1 MEMGKPHATPTA
13 VQELAPILLVDDD
26 EQMRTLLSI
35 ALGRAGL
42 TTLQAPTA
50 ERALQIIGNER
61 VSVVVC
67 DLRMPGMSGLELIR
81 ALRRGPTTSTLP
93 ILLMTGSG
101 DSETVIE
108 GLEAG
113 ADDFL
118 AKPVRLE
125 ELVARVRAHLRTHDA
140 WTQVLDAELRSRA
153 DAVQAI
159 GQLVLSAEPEEA
171 AAAVVAELAHRTG
184 SRFVGVLQYTLGERF
199 QPLARFTG
207 SEGLSRGGG
216 ALSLRLTRHLLAKA
230 NAGPWFE
237 RLDEPATGEPADQ
250 YWGTGLDIAAG
261 APIYAGDNLVGLLTL
276 GAVLEPV
283 GPPPA
288 ARQAKLLA
296 SAIDYA
302 SMLSAVAGPAI
313 ADRRQ
318 AAAEQERLRQSLVNG
333 EFFPVYQPIVSLHN
347 GGKALGYEALTRFA
361 DGTAPDVRF
370 AEAQSLGLG
379 PQYQLAA
386 IRAAVE
392 GAGQL
397 PEGARLF
404 LNISPDVIVGS
415 AGRLERIL
423 RDTDRSVVLEV
434 TEHARIA
441 DYDRFRR
448 AVARLGDVPIAVD
461 DAGAGYATLRHILE
475 LGPMFAK
482 LDISLV
488 RGIDGDQLR
497 QALAAGLSHFATRTG
512 CRLIAE
518 GVERREEADVLRDLG
533 VDFAQGYLFG
543 RPQRLAA

>member
-1 MEMGKPHATPTA
+1 MVNEPY
-13 VQELAPILLVDDD
+13 APILLVDDD
-26 EQMRTLLSI
+26 EQLRTLLAI

-42 TTLQAPTA
+42 ATIQAPTA
-50 ERALQIIGNER
+50 EKALELIANGRI
-61 VSVVVC
+61 SVVVC
-67 DLRMPGMSGLELIR
+67 DLRMPGMSGLELVRI
-81 ALRRGPTTSTLP
+81 LRQGATTSTLP
-93 ILLMTGSG
+93 VLLMTGSG
-101 DSETVIE
+101 DSDSVIE

-140 WTQVLDAELRSRA
+140 WAQVLDAELRSRA

-159 GQLVLSAEPEEA
+159 GQLALSAVPEEA
-171 AAAVVAELAHRTG
+171 AAAVVTELAHRTG

-199 QPLARFTG
+199 QPLARF
-207 SEGLSRGGG
+207 SSSDGLSRGGS
-216 ALSLRLTRHLLAKA
+216 ALSLGLTQHLLSRAL
-230 NAGPWFE
+230 AGPWFE
-237 RLDEPATGEPADQ
+237 RLDEPASGQPADA

-261 APIYAGDNLVGLLTL
+261 APIYAGDDLVGLLTL
-276 GAVLEPV
+276 GAVLEPG

-313 ADRRQ
+313 ADGRL
-318 AAAEQERLRQSLVNG
+318 AAAEQERLRQALANRD
-333 EFFPVYQPIVSLHN
+333 FFPVYQPILSLHN
-347 GGKALGYEALTRFA
+347 GGQPLGYEALTRFT

-370 AEAQSLGLG
+370 AEAHAVGLG
-379 PQYQLAA
+379 AQYQLAA
-386 IRAAVE
+386 IQVAVD
-392 GAGQL
+392 GAGHL
-397 PEGARLF
+397 PAGARLF
-404 LNISPDVIVGS
+404 LNISPEVIVGS
-415 AGRLERIL
+415 RARLGRIL
-423 RDTDRSVVLEV
+423 HDTDRSVVLEV

-448 AVARLGDVPIAVD
+448 AVARLGGVPIAVD

-497 QALAAGLSHFATRTG
+497 QALAAGLAHFAARTG
-512 CRLIAE
+512 CGLIAE

-533 VDFAQGYLFG
+533 VGFAQGFLFG
-543 RPQRLAA
+543 RPERAAA

>member
-1 MEMGKPHATPTA
+1 MADEPNLTPA
-13 VQELAPILLVDDD
+13 VTRELAPVLLVDDD
-26 EQMRTLLSI
+26 EQLRKLFSV

-42 TTLQAPTA
+42 STLEAGTA
-50 ERALQIIGNER
+50 ERALELIGTER
-61 VSVVVC
+61 ISVVVC
-67 DLRMPGMSGLELIR
+67 DLRMPGVSGLDLVR
-81 ALRRGPTTSTLP
+81 ALRAGPTTSTLP
-93 ILLMTGSG
+93 VLLVTGSG
-101 DSETVIE
+101 DSESVIE

-118 AKPVRLE
+118 TKPVRLD
-125 ELVARVRAHLRTHDA
+125 ELIARVRAHLRTHDA
-140 WTQVLDAELRSRA
+140 WAQVLDAELRSRA

-159 GQLVLSAEPEEA
+159 GQMVLSAVPEEA

-184 SRFVGVLQYTLGERF
+184 SHFVGVLQYTLGERF
-199 QPLARFTG
+199 QPLARFTASDG
-207 SEGLSRGGG
+207 
-216 ALSLRLTRHLLAKA
+216 LTRNGNTLSQSLTQHLLAKA
-230 NAGPWFE
+230 QAGPWFE
-237 RLDEPATGEPADQ
+237 RLDEPATGQPADP

-261 APIYAGDNLVGLLTL
+261 APIYAGGDDLVGLLTL
-276 GAVLEPV
+276 GAVLEPD
-283 GPPPA
+283 GQPLA

-296 SAIDYA
+296 SVIDYA

-318 AAAEQERLRQSLVNG
+318 AAAEQERLRQALADG
-333 EFFPVYQPIVSLHN
+333 DFFPVYQPIVSLHN
-347 GGKALGYEALTRFA
+347 GSKALGYEALTRFT

-370 AEAQSLGLG
+370 AEAQSVGLG

-386 IRAAVE
+386 IRAAVS
-392 GAGQL
+392 GAGHL
-397 PEGARLF
+397 PDGALLF
-404 LNISPDVIVGS
+404 LNISPEVIVGS
-415 AGRLERIL
+415 AGRLGRML
-423 RDTDRSVVLEV
+423 RDTSRSVVLEV
-434 TEHARIA
+434 TEHARVA

-497 QALAAGLSHFATRTG
+497 QAMAAGLSHFAARTG

-518 GVERREEADVLRDLG
+518 GVERREEADALRELG
-533 VDFAQGYLFG
+533 VDFAQGFLFG
-543 RPQRLAA
+543 RPEPAAA

>member
-1 MEMGKPHATPTA
+1 MGNEPQVMSSA
-13 VQELAPILLVDDD
+13 VRELAPVLLVDDD
-26 EQMRTLLSI
+26 EQLRTLLSI
-35 ALGRAGL
+35 ALSRAGL

-50 ERALQIIGNER
+50 ERALEIIGTQS

-67 DLRMPGMSGLELIR
+67 DLRMPGMSGLDLVR
-81 ALRRGPTTSTLP
+81 ALRQGATTSTLP
-93 ILLMTGSG
+93 VLLLTGSG
-101 DSETVIE
+101 DSDTVIE

-125 ELVARVRAHLRTHDA
+125 ELVARVRAHMRTHDA

-159 GQLVLSAEPEEA
+159 GQLVLSAVPQEA
-171 AAAVVAELAHRTG
+171 AAAVVTELAHRTG

-207 SEGLSRGGG
+207 NDGLSRGGAPLSL
-216 ALSLRLTRHLLAKA
+216 ALSQHLLSKA
-230 NAGPWFE
+230 ESGPWFE
-237 RLDEPATGEPADQ
+237 RLDEPATGKAADP
-250 YWGTGLDIAAG
+250 YWGTGIDIAAG
-261 APIYAGDNLVGLLTL
+261 APIYAGDDLVGLLTL
-276 GAVLEPV
+276 GAVLERD

-318 AAAEQERLRQSLVNG
+318 AAAEQERLRRALANG
-333 EFFPVYQPIVSLHN
+333 EFFPVYQPILSLHN
-347 GGKALGYEALTRFA
+347 GSKTLGYEALTRFT

-370 AEAQSLGLG
+370 AEAQSMGLG

-386 IRAAVE
+386 IKAAVG
-392 GAGQL
+392 GAGHL
-397 PEGARLF
+397 PEAARLF

-415 AGRLERIL
+415 AGRLRRIL
-423 RDTDRSVVLEV
+423 RDTSRPVVLEV
-434 TEHARIA
+434 TEHARVA
-441 DYDRFRR
+441 DYARFRR

-497 QALAAGLSHFATRTG
+497 QGMAAGLSHFATRTG

-543 RPQRLAA
+543 RPERAAA